1 MCSDL
6 VYIIKLLT
14 IIHFRKY
21 DDDEDESADEEVSR
35 QMQEV
40 IILKM
45 YNVKSQNRMKLT
57 LFTFWN
63 VNVPGLIEHN

>member
-6 VYIIKLLT
+6 VYIIKWLK

-21 DDDEDESADEEVSR
+21 DDDEDESADEEFSR

-45 YNVKSQNRMKLT
+45 YNVKSQLWKIIYPVY
-57 LFTFWN
+57 FWKM
-63 VNVPGLIEHN
+63 

>member
-1 MCSDL
+1 MSSDL
-6 VYIIKLLT
+6 VYIIKWLK

-45 YNVKSQNRMKLT
+45 YNVKSQIIKIIYPVY
-57 LFTFWN
+57 FWKM
-63 VNVPGLIEHN
+63 

>member
-6 VYIIKLLT
+6 VYIIKWLK

-21 DDDEDESADEEVSR
+21 DDDEDESADEEVSK

-45 YNVKSQNRMKLT
+45 YSGYGNYSDLLKFFT
-57 LFTFWN
+57 LCY
-63 VNVPGLIEHN
+63 IAAIC

>member
-57 LFTFWN
+57 LFTF
-63 VNVPGLIEHN
+63 

>member
-21 DDDEDESADEEVSR
+21 DDDGDESADEEVSR

-57 LFTFWN
+57 LFTF
-63 VNVPGLIEHN
+63 